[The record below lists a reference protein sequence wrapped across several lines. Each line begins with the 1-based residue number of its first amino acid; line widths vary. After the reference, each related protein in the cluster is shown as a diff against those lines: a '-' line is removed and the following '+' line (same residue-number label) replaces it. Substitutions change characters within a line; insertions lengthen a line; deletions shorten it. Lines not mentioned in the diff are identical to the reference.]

1 MSDGYNKNV
10 QDNLEIFFYLKSGKK
25 IRGKKL
31 EEKLKEQIIPETQN
45 ENFKEIQEQIHSLC
59 GDFYFS
65 KNKFGAAIKQYKLC
79 LDYNSGNIHAIVG
92 LANSFQSLG
101 LNDLSGEKF
110 ADSESFYAWKKT
122 FLDNTLDNEQ
132 DSIPE
137 NPDDAGTDE
146 FQYVPKSLLF
156 NIAILE
162 KSKRKFEYLSRV
174 EPSVNFPESYVFI
187 DNDESGKR
195 NTDDKIFKLKNN
207 IPELEK
213 IKKHK
218 KNQIIFD
225 STHYKINSENISF
238 LTTIYSCVPDNI
250 LKSKKISALYFL
262 YLLSDF
268 TDDII
273 LKNIIKELN
282 IKIKINRNND
292 LKPENLNKKIFK
304 HWLECVGDKKSLLSM
319 NISDN
324 ALSPK
329 KLIVDTISSGQI
341 IKALNQQWIGFN
353 PETICQNITS
363 KNIAEIL
370 TEALEDYSL
379 IINSNQKVGVENKE
393 YNLILKI
400 FEKKLEGT
408 PETTKTKRKKPKKSK
423 KNPISYAQL
432 HVRIKNLRNNS

>member
-1 MSDGYNKNV
+1 MQVIGLGANNPQTIKILNRIKKN
-10 QDNLEIFFYLKSGKK
+10 N
-25 IRGKKL
+25 
-31 EEKLKEQIIPETQN
+31 P
-45 ENFKEIQEQIHSLC
+45 NFN
-59 GDFYFS
+59 F
-65 KNKFGAAIKQYKLC
+65 
-79 LDYNSGNIHAIVG
+79 
-92 LANSFQSLG
+92 LG
-101 LNDLSGEKF
+101 
-110 ADSESFYAWKKT
+110 
-122 FLDNTLDNEQ
+122 
-132 DSIPE
+132 
-137 NPDDAGTDE
+137 
-146 FQYVPKSLLF
+146 
-156 NIAILE
+156 
-162 KSKRKFEYLSRV
+162 
-174 EPSVNFPESYVFI
+174 FI